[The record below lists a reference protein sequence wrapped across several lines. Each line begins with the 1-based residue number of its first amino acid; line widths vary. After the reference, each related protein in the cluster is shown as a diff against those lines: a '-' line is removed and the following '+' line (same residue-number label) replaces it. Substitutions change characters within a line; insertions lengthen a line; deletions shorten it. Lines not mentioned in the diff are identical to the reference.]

1 MSVDFILN
9 DYFLDLKECNEE
21 PSSHKEPRSR
31 YFQYV
36 SGVKKKPQSTSFFAA
51 KRYFFRIKDFLN

>member
-1 MSVDFILN
+1 MSVAFILN

-21 PSSHKEPRSR
+21 PSSHKER

-36 SGVKKKPQSTSFFAA
+36 SGVKKNPSLLHFLLQKDISSEL
-51 KRYFFRIKDFLN
+51 RIS